1 MSLFPLA
8 YSGRLL
14 EVTWETDKLLRDCF
28 PEVDETDCYREADA
42 WLWSAPLSRRP
53 KNVRRFLRTWFV
65 KEKRA
70 MEREK
75 LKHRTADELL
85 GGHYSER

>member
-1 MSLFPLA
+1 VSFLS
-8 YSGRLL
+8 YTGRLL
-14 EVTWETDKLLRDCF
+14 DVTLETDAALGEWF
-28 PEVDETDCYREADA
+28 PEVDRRSCYREADA
-42 WLWSAPLSRRP
+42 WLWSAPPSRRP
-53 KNVRRFLRTWFV
+53 KNVRRFLRTWFA